1 MSYVVRE
8 AIQKLEPYEPVLES
22 YDVRLD
28 ANESFLNPGE
38 MFSEEVWE
46 ALKNIP
52 MNRYPDP
59 SCRALRQA
67 FGKRFGVDPEL
78 VVAGNGS
85 DELLSLIIGCL
96 VGPDEKYLT
105 LAPDFSMYRIYGEI
119 YGREALVLEKKK
131 DLSIDAQAV
140 IDKIKETGCRMVIF
154 SNPCNPTS
162 LVLKRADML
171 KIVENTD
178 ALVIADEAY
187 MDFAGESVLDMAG
200 KYDNLLVLRTC
211 SKAFGLA
218 AARLGFAV
226 GAPALVKALNSVR
239 SPYNVNAFSQALGTL
254 ILSKDEYTKDAPADL
269 VSSRDELYKALK
281 PLTFA
286 GKIQKLYKSETNF
299 VYAEVP
305 NCAKLHR
312 QLLERSIS
320 VRKMGSYLR
329 ITAGSPEENAKVLD
343 ALKEIFK

>member
-8 AIQKLEPYEPVLES
+8 AIQKLEPYEPILES
-22 YDVRLD
+22 YEVRLD

-38 MFSEEVWE
+38 MFSEEILE
-46 ALKNIP
+46 ALKNVP
-52 MNRYPDP
+52 LNRYPDP
-59 SCRALRQA
+59 SCKALREA

-119 YGREALVLEKKK
+119 YGREALVMDKKK

-162 LVLKRADML
+162 LVLKRDAML

-187 MDFAGESVLDMAG
+187 MDFADESILDMAG

-211 SKAFGLA
+211 SKAFGMA
-218 AARLGFAV
+218 ALRLGFAV
-226 GAPALVKALNSVR
+226 GAPALIKALNSVR
-239 SPYNVNAFSQALGTL
+239 SPYNVNAFSQAIGAL
-254 ILSKDEYTKDAPADL
+254 ILSKDDYTAEAPQNL
-269 VSSRDELYKALK
+269 VSSRDELYQAIK

-286 GKIQKLYKSETNF
+286 GKIQKMYKSEANF
-299 VYAEVP
+299 IFMEVP
-305 NCAKLHR
+305 NCAKLDR
-312 QLLERSIS
+312 QLRERSIS
-320 VRKMGSYLR
+320 VRKMGSFLR
-329 ITAGSPEENAKVLD
+329 ITAGSPEENAKLLA

>member
-8 AIQKLEPYEPVLES
+8 AIQKLEPYEPILES
-22 YDVRLD
+22 YEVRLD

-38 MFSEEVWE
+38 MFSEEILE
-46 ALKNIP
+46 ALKNVP
-52 MNRYPDP
+52 LNRYPDP
-59 SCRALRQA
+59 SCKALREA
-67 FGKRFGVDPEL
+67 FGKRFGVDPDL

-119 YGREALVLEKKK
+119 YGREALVMDKKK

-162 LVLKRADML
+162 LVLKREAML

-187 MDFAGESVLDMAG
+187 MDFADESILDMAG

-211 SKAFGLA
+211 SKAFGMA
-218 AARLGFAV
+218 ALRLGFAV
-226 GAPALVKALNSVR
+226 GAPALIKALNSVR
-239 SPYNVNAFSQALGTL
+239 SPYNVNAFSQAVGTL
-254 ILSKDEYTKDAPADL
+254 ILSKDDYTAEAPKSL
-269 VSSRDELYKALK
+269 VSSRDELYQAIK

-286 GKIQKLYKSETNF
+286 GKIQKMYKSEANF
-299 VYAEVP
+299 IFMEVP
-305 NCAKLHR
+305 NCAKLDR
-312 QLLERSIS
+312 QLRERSIS
-320 VRKMGSYLR
+320 VRKMGSFLR
-329 ITAGSPEENAKVLD
+329 ITAGSPEENAKLLG